1 MDPAI
6 KSSACSR
13 SGASAVQAQA
23 QALCDQALRQAHA
36 LRDQRHGAFPEV
48 PSSAWF
54 PGSPAPR
61 GAKLAGSTLDQAPV
75 AKAAVLR
82 HDFHFVRGGA
92 SPAKSISA
100 SLAAAPWGPTAERP
114 PRALT
119 GESGGSGIMLSA
131 QLLLRL
137 RRRVGR
143 ALLSKIRLDALAL
156 LLAKSLCG
164 ARCSSVKQVGS
175 AVQRAAV

>member
-23 QALCDQALRQAHA
+23 QALCDQALRQGHA

-82 HDFHFVRGGA
+82 HDFHFVRGGL
-92 SPAKSISA
+92 PGQVDHC
-100 SLAAAPWGPTAERP
+100 LYCCCPM
-114 PRALT
+114 RANSST
-119 GESGGSGIMLSA
+119 TSS
-131 QLLLRL
+131 
-137 RRRVGR
+137 R
-143 ALLSKIRLDALAL
+143 ANWRKL
-156 LLAKSLCG
+156 G
-164 ARCSSVKQVGS
+164 F
-175 AVQRAAV
+175 

>member
-54 PGSPAPR
+54 PSSPAPR
-61 GAKLAGSTLDQAPV
+61 GTKLAGSTLDQAPV

-82 HDFHFVRGGA
+82 HNFHFVRG
-92 SPAKSISA
+92 
-100 SLAAAPWGPTAERP
+100 APPGPSRSV
-114 PRALT
+114 R
-119 GESGGSGIMLSA
+119 
-131 QLLLRL
+131 LLLL
-137 RRRVGR
+137 SH
-143 ALLSKIRLDALAL
+143 ACQQLHDLLEH
-156 LLAKSLCG
+156 
-164 ARCSSVKQVGS
+164 
-175 AVQRAAV
+175 